1 MEYLLIVDYGSDA
14 ERKRIDYTIERW
26 GDRAEISKP
35 KGTAIVFKGA
45 GIDEF
50 LEDLYS
56 RLEGD
61 RKKIGVYRMEEYRP
75 EVEEKTR
82 RLRYES
88 KEEIEVLEK
97 FLSYLM
103 SKINAGYHYTSG
115 NMKKYSVTTKKGQ
128 ASVEITL
135 KGNETTDVLIT
146 VLGYGEVVEFL
157 AGKINEEME
166 VFLGDD

>member
-1 MEYLLIVDYGSDA
+1 MEYLLIADYGSDA

-35 KGTAIVFKGA
+35 KGTAIIFKGPD
-45 GIDEF
+45 IDEF

-61 RKKIGVYRMEEYRP
+61 EKKIGAYRLEEYHP

-82 RLRYES
+82 TLQYES
-88 KEEIEVLEK
+88 TGDVDVLDR

-103 SKINAGYHYTSG
+103 SKVNAGYDYASG
-115 NMKKYSVTTKKGQ
+115 NVKKYSTTTKKGQ
-128 ASVEITL
+128 ASIEITL
-135 KGNETTDVLIT
+135 KGNGTTMVLIA
-146 VLGYGEVVEFL
+146 VRGYGEAVDFV
-157 AGKINEEME
+157 AGKIDEEMK
-166 VFLGDD
+166 VFLGED

>member
-1 MEYLLIVDYGSDA
+1 MEYLLVVDYGSDA
-14 ERKRIDYTIERW
+14 ERKRIDYAIERW

-35 KGTAIVFKGA
+35 KGMAIVFKGA
-45 GIDEF
+45 NIDEF

-56 RLEGD
+56 RLDGD
-61 RKKIGVYRMEEYRP
+61 RRTIEVYRMEEYHP
-75 EVEEKTR
+75 EVEEKTK

-88 KEEIEVLEK
+88 KETVDVLEK

-103 SKINAGYHYTSG
+103 SKINAGYDYRSG
-115 NMKKYSVTTKKGQ
+115 STKKYSVTTKQGQ

-135 KGNETTDVLIT
+135 KSNETTDVLIT
-146 VLGYGEVVEFL
+146 VMGYGEVVEFL
-157 AGKINEEME
+157 ARKIDEEME

>member
-1 MEYLLIVDYGSDA
+1 MEYLLIVDYESDA
-14 ERKRIDYTIERW
+14 ERKRIDYAMERW

-35 KGTAIVFKGA
+35 KGTAMVFKGA
-45 GIDEF
+45 NIDEF

-61 RKKIGVYRMEEYRP
+61 RRKVGVYRMEEYHP
-75 EVEEKTR
+75 EVEEKMR

-88 KEEIEVLEK
+88 RVEIEALEK

-103 SKINAGYHYTSG
+103 SKVNAGYGYRTG
-115 NMKKYSVTTKKGQ
+115 NTKKYIVTTKKGQ
-128 ASVEITL
+128 ASIEITL
-135 KGNETTDVLIT
+135 KDNGHTNVLIT
-146 VLGYGEVVEFL
+146 IQGYGEIVELL
-157 AGKINEEME
+157 AEKIDGEME

>member
-1 MEYLLIVDYGSDA
+1 MGYLLIVDYESDA
-14 ERKRIDYTIERW
+14 ERKRIDYAIERW

-35 KGTAIVFKGA
+35 KGTAMVFKGTD
-45 GIDEF
+45 IDEF

-56 RLEGD
+56 RIEGD
-61 RKKIGVYRMEEYRP
+61 RRKVEVYRMEEYHP
-75 EVEEKTR
+75 EIEEKTR

-103 SKINAGYHYTSG
+103 SKINAGYDYKTG
-115 NMKKYSVTTKKGQ
+115 NTKKYFVTTKKGQ
-128 ASVEITL
+128 ASIEITL
-135 KGNETTDVLIT
+135 KGNGTTDVLISI
-146 VLGYGEVVEFL
+146 LGYGEIVEVL
-157 AGKINEEME
+157 AEKISAEME